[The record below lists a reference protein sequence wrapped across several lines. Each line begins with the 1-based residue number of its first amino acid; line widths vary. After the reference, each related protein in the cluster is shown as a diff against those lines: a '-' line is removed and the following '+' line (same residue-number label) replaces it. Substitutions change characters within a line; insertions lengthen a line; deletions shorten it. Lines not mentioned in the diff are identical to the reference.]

1 MKSVLFFIA
10 LVTCCFISPVL
21 QLRAQST
28 AGSQSFS
35 LMSVPFS
42 AQAIAMG
49 GSAISMMGGEIANG
63 LENPCLLD
71 SADRRKTSLHY
82 LRYLAQARGLQAMY
96 VDRLDSNKIQYAIGI
111 KSLGYGELTRYD
123 ATGTE
128 QGSFRANDFLFQGVA
143 NKKLD
148 SLLTIGIG
156 YKVALSQYDNQKAG
170 AMAWDA
176 AVVYVIPKSRFLL
189 TAVAKNLGF
198 PIAKNTSNLQM
209 SVPFDLQLGLSKQP
223 KNAPFTYSLIYRSVQ
238 RWNVQDAFSSSSV
251 TIDPITGEEVGKK
264 KWNWG
269 DQLMRHLVTG
279 VDFKMG
285 SALHFYLGYNYG
297 KRVELKTNSPGLTG
311 ISWGTSV
318 LLKRWQINYGGA
330 RWHNASTLHTI
341 GIAFLPFSKL

>member
-1 MKSVLFFIA
+1 MKRF
-10 LVTCCFISPVL
+10 LVCILLITGFVMNPEWKL
-21 QLRAQST
+21 MAQST

-49 GSAISMMGGEIANG
+49 GSAISMMGGELSNG

-82 LRYLAQARGLQAMY
+82 MRYLAQSRGLQAMY
-96 VDRLDSNKIQYAIGI
+96 VDRRDSSKIQYAIGI
-111 KSLGYGELTRYD
+111 KSLGYGEMTRYD
-123 ATGTE
+123 ATGAE
-128 QGSFRANDFLFQGVA
+128 QGSFRANDVLFQGVA
-143 NKKLD
+143 NKKMD
-148 SLLTIGIG
+148 SLLTIGLG
-156 YKVALSQYDNQKAG
+156 YKIALSQYDNQKAG

-176 AVVYVIPKSRFLL
+176 AVVYTIPKSRLLL
-189 TAVAKNLGF
+189 TAVAKNMGF
-198 PIAKNTSNLQM
+198 PLAKNTSNLQM
-209 SVPFDLQLGLSKQP
+209 TVPFDIQLGIAKKP

-238 RWNVQDAFSSSSV
+238 RWNIQDGFSSSSA

-297 KRVELKTNSPGLTG
+297 KRVELKTTSPGLTG
-311 ISWGTSV
+311 ISWGTSILV
-318 LLKRWQINYGGA
+318 KRWQINYGGA